1 MQTPGAA
8 VAARCPSPAAW
19 PHAVG
24 QVQSCAECTELGKQQ
39 WSCLAGA
46 ANKVSQ
52 PEEGKEHPASKSAA
66 VRASPGEQ
74 AARRC
79 REDRGGWHQPAQ
91 PPWSHSG
98 EQNVEVQYCQEL
110 LFALVCVGGEAGDV
124 WASGGSS
131 DFSIQPSHFLYGQGL
146 DEAILPWVYKW
157 QSWNLLGKSFLLK
170 SS

>member
-39 WSCLAGA
+39 WSCSAGA
-46 ANKVSQ
+46 ANKVLQ

-91 PPWSHSG
+91 PPWSHTAV
-98 EQNVEVQYCQEL
+98 NKML
-110 LFALVCVGGEAGDV
+110 R
-124 WASGGSS
+124 
-131 DFSIQPSHFLYGQGL
+131 FSTAKSYF
-146 DEAILPWVYKW
+146 LPWCVLEGRLGMFELRGDLVIS
-157 QSWNLLGKSFLLK
+157 QSSQAIFRMDKA
-170 SS
+170 